1 MKLLESY
8 DRHASI
14 VAFDREEN
22 KNDESAANANE
33 WILDWD
39 NINQ

>member
-22 KNDESAANANE
+22 KNDESAANANANE
-33 WILDWD
+33 WMNVLG
-39 NINQ
+39 